1 MTAPVQDR
9 SVQPAAGNGLT
20 VAEAAAFLALVQA
33 QAKIR
38 QQLTA
43 TAIAGVVRLL
53 KGFSDWYDTE
63 AITKLTR
70 DTLRIV
76 QPAQKQAARVTD
88 AYIANSLTRL
98 RGRPVRTAGAVDIT
112 KLRTQVP
119 QDVIE
124 ALAHGRIEPDLF
136 VIGDTENGAGDDID
150 RSLSSVL
157 DGKEP
162 EWVNPADPY
171 GRLADKYRYET
182 IVNGTPD
189 AEAVAKVIARA
200 EAVVDTDIALAV
212 RAQEI
217 KTAGARGVKFYRRVL
232 HPELAESGLSCGLC
246 IVAADRIYS
255 VSKFKRELHDHCHCE
270 MLAIE
275 NGKDPG
281 LSLNTA
287 DLESLYRAAG
297 ALVGRDRETGGG
309 KRQGG
314 ALKKVRAR
322 LDEDGNVVDIQNKR
336 GKAVQVAVTE
346 HGEIG
351 PVLVNANGNVRTM
364 ADFAKTK
371 TVDKRITRQANLT
384 SLENNLPK
392 LLARQD
398 AGEKG
403 LDSAIAFHRNRIAEL
418 KRELANA

>member
-1 MTAPVQDR
+1 MTAPVQQND
-9 SVQPAAGNGLT
+9 VQASSGSGLT

-43 TAIAGVVRLL
+43 TAIAGVVRLI

-70 DTLRIV
+70 DILRIV

-98 RGRPVRTAGAVDIT
+98 RGKPVRAAGAIDVT
-112 KLRTQVP
+112 KLRTKVP

-124 ALAHGRIEPDLF
+124 DLAHGRIEPDLF
-136 VIGDTENGAGDDID
+136 VIGDTEDGAGGDID

-162 EWVNPADPY
+162 EWVSPADPY

-182 IVNGTPD
+182 IVNGASD
-189 AEAVAKVIARA
+189 ADAIAQVIARA

-217 KTAGARGVKFYRRVL
+217 KTAGARGVKLYRRVL

-270 MLAIE
+270 MLPIE
-275 NGKDPG
+275 AGKDPG
-281 LSLNTA
+281 QNLNTA

-297 ALVGRDRETGGG
+297 ALVGKDRETGGG

-322 LDEDGNVVDIQNKR
+322 LDEHGNVVDIQNAR

-403 LDSAIAFHRNRIAEL
+403 LDSAIGFHRKRIAEL

>member
-9 SVQPAAGNGLT
+9 DVQADAGNGLT
-20 VAEAAAFLALVQA
+20 AAEAATFLALVQA

-43 TAIAGVVRLL
+43 GAIARVVKLL
-53 KGFSDWYDTE
+53 QAFTDWYDTD

-70 DTLRIV
+70 DILRIV

-98 RGRPVRTAGAVDIT
+98 RGRPVRTAGAVDVT
-112 KLRTQVP
+112 RLRTQVP
-119 QDVIE
+119 QSVIE
-124 ALAHGRIEPDLF
+124 DLAHGRLSPDLF
-136 VIGDTENGAGDDID
+136 VIGDTEDGAGDDID

-157 DGKEP
+157 DGKSP

-182 IVNGTPD
+182 IVNGASD
-189 AEAVAKVIARA
+189 ADAIAKVVARA

-217 KTAGARGVKFYRRVL
+217 KTASTRGVKFYRRVL

-255 VSKFKRELHDHCHCE
+255 VAKFKRELHDHCHCE
-270 MLAIE
+270 MLPIE
-275 NGKDPG
+275 NGQDPG
-281 LSLNTA
+281 LNLNTA

-297 ALVGRDRETGGG
+297 TLVGRSRETGGG

-322 LDEDGNVVDIQNKR
+322 LDEDGNVVDIQNQR
-336 GKAVQVAVTE
+336 GKAVKVAVTE
-346 HGEIG
+346 HGELG
-351 PVLVNANGNVRTM
+351 PVLVNANGNVRTL
-364 ADFAKTK
+364 ADYAKTK
-371 TVDKRITRQANLT
+371 TVDKRITRRANLT

-392 LLARQD
+392 LEARKA
-398 AGEKG
+398 AGD
-403 LDSAIAFHRNRIAEL
+403 DSADKAIEFHKKRIAEL